1 VVMIAGRSS
10 ADLLRVARLLDN
22 QFFRVRFSDDEIGVE
37 LGGVLKNAYVIG
49 LGMFDGQ
56 QIESVNFRSV
66 YLTLALEE
74 MTRVGVALGAREATF
89 AYLAGMGDLLA
100 TALSEH
106 SHNRRL
112 GVLLASGRSLN
123 EIEQIMGVLPEG
135 YNTIQ
140 TILMIAEKLH
150 VPAPLA
156 KGLWD
161 VINGR
166 YSAERFTYA
175 FIRDFVE

>member
-1 VVMIAGRSS
+1 
-10 ADLLRVARLLDN
+10 
-22 QFFRVRFSDDEIGVE
+22 
-37 LGGVLKNAYVIG
+37 
-49 LGMFDGQ
+49 
-56 QIESVNFRSV
+56 
-66 YLTLALEE
+66 
-74 MTRVGVALGAREATF
+74 LGAQKETF

-100 TALSEH
+100 TSLSPD

-112 GVLLASGRSLN
+112 GVLLAGGHTLK

-140 TILMIAEKLH
+140 TILSIAEKMH

-166 YSAERFTYA
+166 YSAERFIYA
-175 FIRDFVE
+175 FIKDFVD